1 MTSPA
6 IERRGFPRHTVPYP
20 VYASLES
27 RSIGIVYDLSEGGIA
42 IILFGSAE
50 IGTAASVG
58 FRFPGTNKMFSAE
71 CRIVW
76 KEDASMR
83 LGACFLDL
91 PVASRYQIREWLS
104 AQPVAPIHSVA
115 PSQQPIPRPSVLS
128 LVPPKT
134 EEPSAPTP
142 ASEFDQPSRALSLG
156 QGIALVVAAL
166 LMIGSLIYGGILA
179 YGRRNSRRPNYT
191 IPVPNP
197 PRRTTLQ
204 PKASSATEPEPL
216 SEGPVVLQVA
226 AFMRED
232 DASQLVTKLLAMGF
246 PAFLV
251 PPGEDH
257 FYRVQVGPYANREAA
272 SKPKRDLEDAHYT
285 VLVKKR

>member
-1 MTSPA
+1 M
-6 IERRGFPRHTVPYP
+6 
-20 VYASLES
+20 
-27 RSIGIVYDLSEGGIA
+27 A

-50 IGTAASVG
+50 IETAAPVG

-71 CRIVW
+71 CRIIW
-76 KEDASMR
+76 KDDSSMR
-83 LGACFLDL
+83 VGARFVDL
-91 PVASRYQIREWLS
+91 PVASRHQIRQWLS
-104 AQPVAPIHSVA
+104 TQPVAPIHSVA
-115 PSQQPIPRPSVLS
+115 PNQQPIPRPSVLS

-134 EEPSAPTP
+134 KDSSAPRP

-179 YGRRNSRRPNYT
+179 YGRRNSRRQNYA

-197 PRRTTLQ
+197 PRRTNLQ
-204 PKASSATEPEPL
+204 PQASSAPGLEPFP
-216 SEGPVVLQVA
+216 EGPVVLQVA
-226 AFMRED
+226 AFLREG
-232 DASQLVTKLLAMGF
+232 DASQLVTKLSARGF
-246 PAFLV
+246 PAFPV

-272 SKPKRDLEDAHYT
+272 SRPKRDLEDAHYA